1 MQATGELRSSGVNVS
16 RDASG
21 GHAAL
26 ASAFFALSV
35 PLDISAPTPA
45 RGKEKQGPRSEACH
59 ASL

>member
-35 PLDISAPTPA
+35 PLDHQRPHPRA
-45 RGKEKQGPRSEACH
+45 RQRKAGTAI
-59 ASL
+59 